1 MALQNGWI
9 KLHRKIIGTSVWEQ
23 STAEQKAVLV
33 SILLLASPDKS
44 DGYLRGKIAKSEG
57 QIVTTYQEIAEVAGK
72 GCSYKKVRAAVE
84 FLKRHD
90 FLEAKA
96 LSGCGLLITVKKWAE
111 YQSEKV
117 GTKSHKRAD
126 QKDGVTNC
134 NTQSCEDEE
143 NKKGNPWAGLRADQ
157 RADQR
162 ADPKEAV
169 TSCNKV
175 SSEGEENKQGQ
186 GYGQTKGQGCGQ
198 GQYNKKKEEYNNT
211 PCSPPF
217 EKTPFEKLDEW
228 IDENIPELRKIKKQM
243 TEPQYDKLRGEYTV
257 REIGEVLQ
265 AMANTRGVEKKY
277 QTVYLTVLNWL
288 RYRNTSRK

>member
-117 GTKSHKRAD
+117 AAKSHK
-126 QKDGVTNC
+126 
-134 NTQSCEDEE
+134 
-143 NKKGNPWAGLRADQ
+143 RADQ

-162 ADPKEAV
+162 ADPKEGV
-169 TSCNKV
+169 TNCNTKSC
-175 SSEGEENKQGQ
+175 EDEENKKGQ
-186 GYGQTKGQGCGQ
+186 GYGQTKGQGSGQ

-217 EKTPFEKLDEW
+217 EKTPFEKLNEW
-228 IDENIPELRKIKKQM
+228 IDENIPDLRKIKEQM

-277 QTVYLTVLNWL
+277 QTVYLTALNWL